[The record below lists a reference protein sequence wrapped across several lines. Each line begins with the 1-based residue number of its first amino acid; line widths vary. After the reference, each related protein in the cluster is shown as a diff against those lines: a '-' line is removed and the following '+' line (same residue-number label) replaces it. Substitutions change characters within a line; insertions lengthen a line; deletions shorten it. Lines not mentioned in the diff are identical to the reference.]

1 MGHYKIQTQNVKKT
15 NINYQQWRIQIRN
28 AKTWRKIQI
37 CEQRG
42 RVQQCRTK
50 KWRRIWFF
58 SLKWARKCAQKRK
71 LNEVTYTEREKTR
84 VNTWIISY
92 TNMTCMGSRLFN
104 ECCWELANQAR
115 SHLCWEGY
123 NDDTHWRRGESLQ
136 YQGEGPQ
143 ELQDAIQGCWWFILR
158 QGF

>member
-15 NINYQQWRIQIRN
+15 NINYQQWRIQIKV

-42 RVQQCRTK
+42 RLQQCRTK

-58 SLKWARKCAQKRK
+58 SLKWAQKCAQKRK

-92 TNMTCMGSRLFN
+92 TDMTCMESCLIKETKLSSLSCSMYLKLRHSSWMLSLAADAKCLNCITFLVTARQW
-104 ECCWELANQAR
+104 WEVGDVL
-115 SHLCWEGY
+115 SEV
-123 NDDTHWRRGESLQ
+123 
-136 YQGEGPQ
+136 
-143 ELQDAIQGCWWFILR
+143 
-158 QGF
+158 